1 MDFGLALLT
10 AALPSFAAS
19 AVEFVEALT
28 IILAV
33 GVTRGWRAPLIG
45 TLAAV
50 VTLAVVI
57 ATLGVAIVTLVPE
70 HALKVVIGALLLL
83 FGLRWLRK
91 AILRFVGIV
100 AIHDE
105 ELIYQRELAALRA
118 QGKQRTEFDKIG
130 AIVAYKAVLLEGT
143 EVAFIVIAFGA
154 GGPSALNAA
163 ILGAILAGI
172 FVIALGIA
180 LKAPLTMV
188 PENWLKFGV
197 GAILSTFGVFWF
209 SEGLGAQWPGDA
221 LSILPILAI
230 FLAASYLA
238 TRFLRGML
246 PEGAKV
252 EARNV

>member
-1 MDFGLALLT
+1 MDLGLALAT

-19 AVEFVEALT
+19 SVEFVEALT

-50 VTLAVVI
+50 ATLAVII

-70 HALKVVIGALLLL
+70 HALKVFVGALLLL

-91 AILRFVGIV
+91 AILRFAGVV

-105 ELIYQRELAALRA
+105 ELIYQREMAELRA
-118 QGKQRTEFDKIG
+118 QGRSRSGFDKIG

-209 SEGLGAQWPGDA
+209 SEGLGAHWPGDA
-221 LSILPILAI
+221 LSILPILAA
-230 FLAASYLA
+230 FLVASFIAIRLLG
-238 TRFLRGML
+238 RLL
-246 PEGAKV
+246 PEGAQV
-252 EARNV
+252 QARNV